1 MKGLIADFTISI
13 VSYCKLDLGHF
24 QTGCAT
30 KLYTWTEQLTSSIC
44 ELPLSN
50 MMIALMPLYISGEN
64 KSKMP

>member
-50 MMIALMPLYISGEN
+50 MMIAFI
-64 KSKMP
+64 